1 MQATEIIRSILDL
14 IDHIEIE
21 QQPEQDPCAVT
32 TITSINDVDP
42 LQQMVDLL
50 GKEYGQMYDNSPNE
64 VVSGID
70 AVTTNAGGG
79 WNGPKHPADIRA
91 DSVSMYPNHLH
102 NPR

>member
-21 QQPEQDPCAVT
+21 QQPEQSSGAVAV
-32 TITSINDVDP
+32 ITSIDSADP
-42 LQQMVDLL
+42 LQQMVDFL
-50 GKEYGQMYDNSPNE
+50 GTEYSQMYDNSPNE

-79 WNGPKHPADIRA
+79 WNGPKHPADLRA
-91 DSVSMYPNHLH
+91 DSVSMYPQHSH